1 MKKRRAAIFA
11 TALLLALSMSACGS
25 IRFFEE
31 DGEKKLKQE
40 QTEKDRQQKL
50 EEITL
55 IGQNSETNVVPDGKT
70 GTGETGNVSQ
80 NTNEPN
86 TRPVPNDEDQKDDAG
101 KAEKKY
107 TVTVDQLNIRQRAH
121 KNAEVVGTLK
131 KEDEVTIVEN
141 ADDFWVKIKAG
152 SQTGYVAK
160 QYLKEKDDSQNRK
173 PTEPGTQTNGGET
186 DVYYVQVDQLNLR
199 ARPSTESDVLA
210 KLSLN
215 DRVELVPGTES
226 GDWVKVKIANK
237 TGYVSKTY
245 LGREKTQP

>member
-11 TALLLALSMSACGS
+11 TALLLALFMSACGP

-31 DGEKKLKQE
+31 DGEKNLKQE

-55 IGQNSETNVVPDGKT
+55 IGQNSETNGMTDGKT
-70 GTGETGNVSQ
+70 GTGETERTSQ
-80 NTNEPN
+80 NTNDPN
-86 TRPVPNDEDQKDDAG
+86 ARPVPDDEDQKDDAD
-101 KAEKKY
+101 KAEKSY

-131 KEDEVTIVEN
+131 KDDEVTIVEN
-141 ADDFWVKIKAG
+141 TDDFWVKIKAG
-152 SQTGYVAK
+152 TQTGYVAK
-160 QYLKEKDDSQNRK
+160 QYLKEKSAAENRK
-173 PTEPGTQTNGGET
+173 PSEHGAQTNGGET
-186 DVYYVQVDQLNLR
+186 EVYYVQVDQLNLR

-210 KLSLN
+210 KLSRN
-215 DRVELVPGTES
+215 DRVELVPGTEN